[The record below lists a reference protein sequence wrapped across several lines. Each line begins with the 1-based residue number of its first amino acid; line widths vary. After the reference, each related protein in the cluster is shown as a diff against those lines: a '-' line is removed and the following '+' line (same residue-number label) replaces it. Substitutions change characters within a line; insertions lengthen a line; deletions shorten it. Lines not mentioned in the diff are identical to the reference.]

1 VIDGL
6 GAVQNILLVGG
17 TSEIGLSIVDS
28 IFEKHRGK
36 HLVVTVKSNS
46 DIERVQNE
54 LGRRFNGVTV
64 EVVVMNMLS
73 SGSLAATTGNIFGKS
88 QIDVVILAAGVLPPA
103 ELSFT
108 NPQIAVDSSKINFLG
123 PIEIGTEVIQQFRK
137 QGHGR
142 LVVISSVAGERPRK
156 DNYVYG
162 ASKAG
167 LDAWANGLAD
177 SVHGLPIRVLV
188 VRPGMVRTK
197 MSAGLPEAPFTCD
210 PDVVGRAVLKRLN
223 KGPALIWVPG
233 KLRIVMSVL
242 RHLPR
247 FVFRRLSRGVNT
259 QNTPLA

>member
-6 GAVQNILLVGG
+6 GAVQNVLLVGG
-17 TSEIGLSIVDS
+17 TSEIGLAIVDS
-28 IFEKHRGK
+28 VFSKKRGQR
-36 HLVVTVKSNS
+36 LTVSVKSDS
-46 DIERVQNE
+46 DIERVKNE
-54 LGRRFNGVTV
+54 LVNRYEGVSI
-64 EVVVMNMLS
+64 EAVVMNMLD
-73 SGSLAATTGNIFGKS
+73 SGSLEETTRSVFATT
-88 QIDVVILAAGVLPPA
+88 QIDVVILAAGLLPDA
-103 ELSFT
+103 EESF
-108 NPQIAVDSSKINFLG
+108 NDGQVAVNTTKVNFLG
-123 PIEIGTEVIQQFRK
+123 PMEIGTEAIQQFRK

-162 ASKAG
+162 AAKAG

-197 MSAGLPEAPFTCD
+197 MSAGLPEAPFTCN
-210 PDVVGRAVLKRLN
+210 PDAVGKAVLRRLN

-259 QNTPLA
+259 HITPLA

>member
-1 VIDGL
+1 L
-6 GAVQNILLVGG
+6 GAVQNVLLVGG
-17 TSEIGLSIVDS
+17 TSEIGLAIVDS
-28 IFEKHRGK
+28 VFSKKRGQR
-36 HLVVTVKSNS
+36 LTVSVKSDS
-46 DIERVQNE
+46 DIERVKNE
-54 LGRRFNGVTV
+54 LVNRYEGVSI
-64 EVVVMNMLS
+64 EAVVMNMLD
-73 SGSLAATTGNIFGKS
+73 SGSLEATTRSVFATT
-88 QIDVVILAAGVLPPA
+88 QIDVVILAAGLLPDA
-103 ELSFT
+103 EESFSDG
-108 NPQIAVDSSKINFLG
+108 QVAVNSTKVNFLG
-123 PIEIGTEVIQQFRK
+123 PIEIGTEAIQQFRK

-162 ASKAG
+162 AAKAG

-197 MSAGLPEAPFTCD
+197 MSAGLPEAPFTCN
-210 PDVVGRAVLKRLN
+210 PDAVGKAVLRRLN

-259 QNTPLA
+259 HSTPLA

>member
-1 VIDGL
+1 MIDGL
-6 GAVQNILLVGG
+6 GAVQSVFLVGG
-17 TSEIGLSIVDS
+17 TSEIGLAIVDS
-28 IFEKHRGK
+28 IFEKKRGQR
-36 HLVVTVKSNS
+36 LVVSVKSDS
-46 DIERVQNE
+46 DVESVKNDLVNRY
-54 LGRRFNGVTV
+54 NGVLIDI
-64 EVVVMNMLS
+64 VVMNMLN
-73 SGSLAATTGNIFGKS
+73 SGSLEATTQSTFATS
-88 QIDVVILAAGVLPPA
+88 QVDVVILAAGLLPDA
-103 ELSFT
+103 EESF
-108 NPQIAVDSSKINFLG
+108 NDAQVAVNSTKVNFLG

-162 ASKAG
+162 AAKAG

-210 PDVVGRAVLKRLN
+210 PDVVGRAVLRRLN

-259 QNTPLA
+259 QNTPIA

>member
-6 GAVQNILLVGG
+6 GAVQSVFLVGG
-17 TSEIGLSIVDS
+17 TSEIGLAIVDS
-28 IFEKHRGK
+28 IFEKKRGQR
-36 HLVVTVKSNS
+36 LVVSVKS
-46 DIERVQNE
+46 DLDVERVKSD
-54 LGRRFNGVTV
+54 LVDRYNGVLID
-64 EVVVMNMLS
+64 VVVMNMLN
-73 SGSLAATTGNIFGKS
+73 SGSLEATTQSTFATS
-88 QIDVVILAAGVLPPA
+88 QIDVVILAAGLLPDA
-103 ELSFT
+103 EESF
-108 NPQIAVDSSKINFLG
+108 NDAQVAVNSTKVNFLG

-162 ASKAG
+162 AAKAG

-197 MSAGLPEAPFTCD
+197 MSAGLPEAPFTCN
-210 PDVVGRAVLKRLN
+210 PDAVGKAVLKRLN
-223 KGPALIWVPG
+223 KGPVLIWVPG
-233 KLRIVMSVL
+233 KLRIVMSIL

>member
-1 VIDGL
+1 MIDGL
-6 GAVQNILLVGG
+6 GAVQNVLLVGG
-17 TSEIGLSIVDS
+17 TSEIGLAIVDS
-28 IFEKHRGK
+28 VFSKKRGQR
-36 HLVVTVKSNS
+36 LTVSVKSDS
-46 DIERVQNE
+46 DIERVKNE
-54 LGRRFNGVTV
+54 LVNRYEGVSI
-64 EVVVMNMLS
+64 EAVVMNMFD
-73 SGSLAATTGNIFGKS
+73 SGSLEATTRSVFATT
-88 QIDVVILAAGVLPPA
+88 QIDVVILAAGLLPDA
-103 ELSFT
+103 EESFSDG
-108 NPQIAVDSSKINFLG
+108 QVAVNSTKVNFLG
-123 PIEIGTEVIQQFRK
+123 PMEIGTEAIQQFRK

-162 ASKAG
+162 AAKAG

-210 PDVVGRAVLKRLN
+210 PDVVGRAVLRRLN

>member
-6 GAVQNILLVGG
+6 GAVQNVLLVGG
-17 TSEIGLSIVDS
+17 TSEIGLAIADFVFSKNRGNRLIVSVKAESDVDRVRSELSHRYNGISID
-28 IFEKHRGK
+28 
-36 HLVVTVKSNS
+36 
-46 DIERVQNE
+46 
-54 LGRRFNGVTV
+54 V
-64 EVVVMNMLS
+64 EVMNMLS
-73 SGSLAATTGNIFGKS
+73 SGSLEEKTRSIFAIS
-88 QIDVVILAAGVLPPA
+88 QIDVAILAAGLLPDA
-103 ELSFT
+103 VESFKDA
-108 NPQIAVDSSKINFLG
+108 QVAVNSTKVNFLG
-123 PIEIGTEVIQQFRK
+123 PMEVGTEVIEQFRK

-142 LVVISSVAGERPRK
+142 LVVLSSVAGERPRK

-162 ASKAG
+162 AAKAG

-177 SVHGLPIRVLV
+177 SVHGSPIRVLI

-210 PDVVGRAVLKRLN
+210 PDAVGRAVLRRLN
-223 KGPALIWVPG
+223 EGPALIWVPG

-247 FVFRRLSRGVNT
+247 FLFRRLSRGVNT